1 MCAGAHQT
9 GNAIMWHNVT
19 LPAVIAAIVVI
30 VFLGTTI
37 ASRSHQ
43 TTAVK
48 NAMGA
53 ERLQHTATILR

>member
-9 GNAIMWHNVT
+9 GNAIMWQKVT
-19 LPAVIAAIVVI
+19 LPVVITAIVVI
-30 VFLGTTI
+30 VFSGTTI

-43 TTAVK
+43 TTTVK
-48 NAMGA
+48 NATGA